1 MFGFLLFYYF
11 ILQFLVAEKIG
22 GKGQRGLGFLHL
34 LLVVGKAQQV
44 KPIWQIR
51 LSSMVFV
58 YAKSNFLCPHLVAG
72 ELGHE
77 RLRVKLHAAIY
88 PNNPI
93 VFMSLRI
100 KINSISL
107 H

>member
-1 MFGFLLFYYF
+1 
-11 ILQFLVAEKIG
+11 LQFLVAEKIG
-22 GKGQRGLGFLHL
+22 GKGQRGSGFLHL
-34 LLVVGKAQQV
+34 LKAQQL